1 MQREI
6 HSRFWEPDMTGTV
19 AVGVNESPESVAAV
33 RWAAREAA
41 LRAVALRI
49 IHVQEWPVSPE
60 RLEHVAAWGSTR
72 EGPVPPERSRQ
83 YEELLQ
89 QAAGVAEQA
98 EPGLA
103 VVAQELVGEE
113 GLAPEALLAELAT
126 PGSVDLLVLGS
137 QGLDSFTGFL
147 IGTTSLPVAA
157 ASERPVVLVRTR
169 ETDSGAQGSHTA
181 AETGRLVLGI
191 DLKRDEDHEAV
202 LEFGFAKAA
211 RSNSRLQILHGWT
224 LPAMYAYAETS
235 DPGIGEELAGQ
246 ISQTLSRTV
255 EPWQKRYPDVPVQA
269 KAVVRAPG
277 AELVYASPGA
287 DLLVVGRRK
296 RPLPVGPRL
305 GHVAHAVIHH
315 AKWPVAVIPHT

>member
-1 MQREI
+1 
-6 HSRFWEPDMTGTV
+6 MTGNV
-19 AVGVNESPESVAAV
+19 AVGVNGSAESFAAV

-41 LRAVALRI
+41 LRAVPLRI
-49 IHVQEWPVSPE
+49 LHVREWPVPPE

-83 YEELLQ
+83 YGELLQ
-89 QAAGVAEQA
+89 QAAGVAEEA

-103 VVAQELVGEE
+103 VVAEELAGE
-113 GLAPEALLAELAT
+113 GRAHRALLAELET
-126 PGSVDLLVLGS
+126 PGSVDLLVMGS

-157 ASERPVVLVRTR
+157 ASKRPVVLVRSG
-169 ETDSGAQGSHTA
+169 ETDSGAQGGHTA

-191 DLKRDEDHEAV
+191 DPRGDEDHEAV
-202 LEFGFAKAA
+202 LEFGFAEAA
-211 RSNSRLQILHGWT
+211 RRNSRLQILHAWT
-224 LPAMYAYAETS
+224 LPAMYAYAETA

-246 ISQTLSRTV
+246 VSQTLSSIV
-255 EPWQKRYPDVPVQA
+255 EPWQKRFPDVPVQA
-269 KAVVRAPG
+269 KAVVGAPG

-287 DLLVVGRRK
+287 DLLVVGRRD

-315 AKWPVAVIPHT
+315 AKCPVAVIPHT

>member
-1 MQREI
+1 
-6 HSRFWEPDMTGTV
+6 MTGNV
-19 AVGVNESPESVAAV
+19 AVGVNGSPESVAAV

-41 LRAVALRI
+41 LRGVSLRV
-49 IHVQEWPVSPE
+49 IHVQERPVPPE
-60 RLEHVAAWGSTR
+60 RLEHVAEWSSTP

-83 YEELLQ
+83 YEDLLQ

-103 VVAQELVGEE
+103 VVAEELVGE
-113 GLAPEALLAELAT
+113 GLAPRALLAELET
-126 PGSVDLLVLGS
+126 PGAVDLLVLGS

-169 ETDSGAQGSHTA
+169 ETDSDAQGGGHTA

-191 DLKRDEDHEAV
+191 DLKGDEDHETV
-202 LEFGFAKAA
+202 LEFGFAEAA
-211 RSNSRLQILHGWT
+211 RRNSRLEILHAWT
-224 LPAMYAYAETS
+224 LPAMYAYAETA
-235 DPGIGEELAGQ
+235 DPGIGEELGDQ
-246 ISQTLSRTV
+246 ISRTLSRTV
-255 EPWQKRYPDVPVQA
+255 EPWQKRYPDVPIQA
-269 KAVVRAPG
+269 RAVVGAPG

-287 DLLVVGRRK
+287 ELLVVGRRK

-315 AKWPVAVIPHT
+315 AKCPVAVIPHT

>member
-1 MQREI
+1 
-6 HSRFWEPDMTGTV
+6 MTGNV
-19 AVGVNESPESVAAV
+19 AVGANGSPESLAAV

-49 IHVQEWPVSPE
+49 IHVQEWPVPPE

-89 QAAGVAEQA
+89 RAAGVAEQA

-103 VVAQELVGEE
+103 IVAEELVGE
-113 GLAPEALLAELAT
+113 GLAHRALLAELET

-147 IGTTSLPVAA
+147 VGTTSLPVAA
-157 ASERPVVLVRTR
+157 ASERPVVLVRSR
-169 ETDSGAQGSHTA
+169 ETDSGAQGGHTA

-191 DLKRDEDHEAV
+191 DLRGDEDHEAV
-202 LEFGFAKAA
+202 LGFGFAEAA
-211 RSNSRLQILHGWT
+211 RRNSRLQILHAWT
-224 LPAMYAYAETS
+224 LPAMYAYAETA
-235 DPGIGEELAGQ
+235 DPGIGEELADQ
-246 ISQTLSRTV
+246 ISRTLSRTV
-255 EPWQKRYPDVPVQA
+255 EPWQKRFPDVPVQA
-269 KAVVRAPG
+269 KAVVGAPG

-315 AKWPVAVIPHT
+315 AKCPVVVIPHT